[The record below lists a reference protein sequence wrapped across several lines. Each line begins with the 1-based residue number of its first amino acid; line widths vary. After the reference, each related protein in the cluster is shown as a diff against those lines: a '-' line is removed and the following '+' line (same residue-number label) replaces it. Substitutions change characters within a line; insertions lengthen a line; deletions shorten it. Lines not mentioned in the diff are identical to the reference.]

1 MDTVLNG
8 KKIRIDSDT
17 HFGKEYTTGVP
28 LNRRGERERMTL
40 EAFERGLTGNY
51 DLYIHCGDLFDK
63 PVVDLDV
70 LMVVYRVISDFAK
83 QNSDRFFYFIKGNH
97 DQSRNAER
105 VDCFRI
111 LSSLLSNVKN
121 VVFVQDESIM
131 LRSISSVLCPWV
143 YGKTPE
149 ELCDGTS
156 GCDNLFGHFEEPVD
170 AFVASWAQSK
180 GSVFSG
186 HIHKKHV
193 ANGVEFVG
201 ATLPTNHGDADDDS
215 LYVTVDLNTL
225 LANPEDYTNKCVRVE
240 LDKGDV
246 LPTDINCLALTSRY
260 KMDENEVVDLNEVK
274 MDDFNLESLFKECVK
289 DSGMGDMLW
298 ERYNSLRVL
307 EG

>member
-28 LNRRGERERMTL
+28 LNRRGEREDMTL
-40 EAFERGLTGNY
+40 KAFERGLTGNY

-63 PVVDLDV
+63 PVVDLGV
-70 LMVVYRVISDFAK
+70 LMTVYKVIAEVAK
-83 QNSDRFFYFIKGNH
+83 KSNAYFYFIKGNH
-97 DQSRNAER
+97 DQSRDAER

-121 VVFVQDESIM
+121 VLFVQDEV
-131 LRSISSVLCPWV
+131 LHLPSISSTLCPWV

-149 ELCDGTS
+149 ELLS
-156 GCDNLFGHFEEPVD
+156 GQEGGNLFGHFEEPVE
-170 AFVASWAQSK
+170 AFISNWASTK

-215 LYVTVDLNTL
+215 LYVTVDLKTL
-225 LANPEDYTNKCVRVE
+225 LADPEVYKDKCVRVNLE
-240 LDKGDV
+240 KGDV
-246 LPTDINCLALTSRY
+246 LPAGIDCLALTSRY
-260 KMDENEVVDLNEVK
+260 ITEDTEVVDLSEVK
-274 MDDFNLESLFKECVK
+274 MDNFNLEVLFKDCVK